1 MKYRTIQ
8 FTLPGHPQTFK
19 PLRFHRGRN
28 VYAGHSKEMGLAK
41 MQIGLQKP
49 AGGPVSG
56 KAVTLDVRLYFK
68 RAKSHYKKDGTLK
81 ANAPKHVLKTPD
93 VDNCLKFV
101 QDALEP
107 TVIEN
112 DKLIVSATVT
122 KMWCSSASE
131 ERTEIELLVYHD

>member
-1 MKYRTIQ
+1 M
-8 FTLPGHPQTFK
+8 
-19 PLRFHRGRN
+19 
-28 VYAGHSKEMGLAK
+28 YAGHSKEMGLAK

-112 DKLIVSATVT
+112 DKLITLTAGRVGLPSHPMSDSTQVSWV
-122 KMWCSSASE
+122 
-131 ERTEIELLVYHD
+131 VG

>member
-1 MKYRTIQ
+1 MNIYSAFVPHLGGRT
-8 FTLPGHPQTFK
+8 
-19 PLRFHRGRN
+19 
-28 VYAGHSKEMGLAK
+28 
-41 MQIGLQKP
+41 
-49 AGGPVSG
+49 
-56 KAVTLDVRLYFK
+56 
-68 RAKSHYKKDGTLK
+68 
-81 ANAPKHVLKTPD
+81 HVLKTPD

-131 ERTEIELLVYHD
+131 ERTEIELLVYRD